1 MDRVDDSHNKYQ
13 IAYIDENPGDV
24 KIFHDFMKQYRQIV
38 EFKNF
43 IPKKGDTIE
52 SLYEKIKANQF
63 NMLVVDYRLN
73 QYADVDFL
81 GSNLL
86 NYIQERQ
93 RDLPCIL
100 LTSYPDEAVDDFS
113 DVHLI
118 YDKNMLS
125 VENWEYFFKII
136 KASIDKYINQKTI
149 AYETIKELGAK
160 TSLSLKEEAL
170 LIQADEFIEANL
182 GLLTITPPQL
192 KSISH
197 NQELK
202 NLVDEVQELL
212 EKLDNHEIPNKKKD
226 T

>member
-1 MDRVDDSHNKYQ
+1 MDRADDSHNKYQ

-24 KIFHDFMKQYRQIV
+24 KIFHDFMKRYRQIV
-38 EFKNF
+38 EFKKF

-63 NMLVVDYRLN
+63 NMLVIDYRLN

-125 VENWEYFFKII
+125 IENWEYFFKII
-136 KASIDKYINQKTI
+136 KASIDKYINQKTT

>member
-38 EFKNF
+38 EFKKF

-52 SLYEKIKANQF
+52 SLYEKIKDNQF
-63 NMLVVDYRLN
+63 NMLVIDYRLN

-100 LTSYPDEAVDDFS
+100 LTSHPDEAVDDFS

-125 VENWEYFFKII
+125 IENWEYFFKII
-136 KASIDKYINQKTI
+136 KASIDKYINQKTT